1 MCLLAFLRRVFVGS
15 VPPKPEGFLSP
26 EDEQR
31 AAQQA
36 YVSLGK
42 PGSLGFFRRVST
54 TSARL
59 APLRLPLLRRPVV
72 EESLFERL
80 WSPPQTHAVSEDSV
94 ISLDPSGTHECQHEY
109 RRSCGRPCER
119 PPRPAEQRRT
129 ADRDAQEVIVPIF
142 VRIHMGRASP
152 LSAVDDDDDGGCRPF

>member
-1 MCLLAFLRRVFVGS
+1 MCLLAFLRRVFIGS
-15 VPPKPEGFLSP
+15 VPPNPESFLSP
-26 EDEQR
+26 EDGQR

-72 EESLFERL
+72 EESLLQRL

-94 ISLDPSGTHECQHEY
+94 MSLDPSGTHEY

-119 PPRPAEQRRT
+119 PPQAAEHRRT
-129 ADRDAQEVIVPIF
+129 ADRDAQKVIVPIF
-142 VRIHMGRASP
+142 VRIDMGRASP

>member
-1 MCLLAFLRRVFVGS
+1 MPDSSVPSMCLLAFLRRVFIGS
-15 VPPKPEGFLSP
+15 VPPNPESFLSP

-59 APLRLPLLRRPVV
+59 APLR
-72 EESLFERL
+72 
-80 WSPPQTHAVSEDSV
+80 SP
-94 ISLDPSGTHECQHEY
+94 
-109 RRSCGRPCER
+109 SCLGG
-119 PPRPAEQRRT
+119 QR
-129 ADRDAQEVIVPIF
+129 DVP
-142 VRIHMGRASP
+142 
-152 LSAVDDDDDGGCRPF
+152 

>member
-1 MCLLAFLRRVFVGS
+1 MLAGVPQARVYRVCSTEPRELL
-15 VPPKPEGFLSP
+15 ESP
-26 EDEQR
+26 EDGQR

-59 APLRLPLLRRPVV
+59 APLR
-72 EESLFERL
+72 
-80 WSPPQTHAVSEDSV
+80 SPSCLGGQRDV
-94 ISLDPSGTHECQHEY
+94 SLDPSGTHEY

-119 PPRPAEQRRT
+119 PPQAAEQRRT
-129 ADRDAQEVIVPIF
+129 ADRDAQKVIVPIF
-142 VRIHMGRASP
+142 VRIDMGRASP
-152 LSAVDDDDDGGCRPF
+152 LSAVDAQDVRAAEHIRARHTGRLALRFYSCEMRVARS

>member
-1 MCLLAFLRRVFVGS
+1 MCLLAFLRRVFIGS
-15 VPPKPEGFLSP
+15 VPPNPESFLNP

-59 APLRLPLLRRPVV
+59 APLRLPLLRHPVV
-72 EESLFERL
+72 EECLFERL
-80 WSPPQTHAVSEDSV
+80 WSPPQTHDVSEDSV
-94 ISLDPSGTHECQHEY
+94 MSLDPSGTHEY
-109 RRSCGRPCER
+109 RRSCEPPCER
-119 PPRPAEQRRT
+119 PPQAAEQRRI

-142 VRIHMGRASP
+142 VRIDMGRASP
-152 LSAVDDDDDGGCRPF
+152 LSAVDDDDDDGGCRPF